1 MEQIRPLI
9 SEYIAQDRVVSKF
22 KKWIT
27 YPKKV
32 PLNRLATKFLTM
44 SLQMKLTLTLEIK
57 VIIIDRGVKQAEG
70 KRRKLNLRMKRTK
83 KMQS

>member
-9 SEYIAQDRVVSKF
+9 SEYIAQDRVFSKF
-22 KKWIT
+22 KKRIT
-27 YPKKV
+27 YLKKV
-32 PLNRLATKFLTM
+32 PLNWLATKFLTM
-44 SLQMKLTLTLEIK
+44 SLQMKLTSTLEIK

-70 KRRKLNLRMKRTK
+70 KKRKLSLRMKRTK